1 MKVIALILFIV
12 LFIIFIIHLYRE
24 KNRMR
29 YKYYEI
35 QHYKQIVESVEF
47 SLIRDYYSK
56 SKNDI
61 VNSINWLCSYYEVMV
76 DLPLW
81 KFMFVAN
88 YSSQILKSD
97 TILHRQL
104 NKHLIEDFLNDED
117 ITHYL
122 FKQK

>member
-1 MKVIALILFIV
+1 
-12 LFIIFIIHLYRE
+12 
-24 KNRMR
+24 MR

-47 SLIRDYYSK
+47 SLIRDYYPK

-117 ITHYL
+117 IIHYL